1 LNQLPFLDSK
11 HEYLWGGRTALEVAD
26 KEIPIIRAD
35 KPHTVRTLTG
45 KLLELARKGMIDGG
59 FPVLTK
65 EIVEHDGRSFAAMRI
80 VGFLG
85 MNELEHALG
94 ESPVLC
100 VDVDWEAE

>member
-1 LNQLPFLDSK
+1 
-11 HEYLWGGRTALEVAD
+11 
-26 KEIPIIRAD
+26 
-35 KPHTVRTLTG
+35 
-45 KLLELARKGMIDGG
+45 MIDGG

-100 VDVDWEAE
+100 VDVEWEAE